1 MATRSPVVDFA
12 SITLACHN
20 CSLAELCLPFG
31 LNGEEIDRLDRLVL
45 RKRPLHRGDH
55 LYRMGDAGKALYV
68 IRTGAVKSYISTPAG
83 DEQVVGFH
91 LPGEVLGLD
100 ALEDEHHTC
109 GAVALDTT
117 TVCEVPGDRL
127 EKLCREIPGLNRQ
140 LYRLIGKEISNDK
153 TMLLLLGKK
162 SAEERL
168 ATLLLSLSERSR
180 LRGLSGTELNLCMS
194 RQDIGNYLGL
204 AVETISRLF
213 ARFQEEGLLRV
224 DRRLVTLAQI
234 DRLKKMVGIETDRTP
249 DSF

>member
-117 TVCEVPGDRL
+117 TVCEV
-127 EKLCREIPGLNRQ
+127 
-140 LYRLIGKEISNDK
+140 
-153 TMLLLLGKK
+153 
-162 SAEERL
+162 
-168 ATLLLSLSERSR
+168 LLLSLSERSR
-180 LRGLSGTELNLCMS
+180 RRGLSGTELNLCMS